1 MKTSGW
7 RDIMKYKL
15 IPEDIVKNM
24 IDFLD
29 EQQFEAAKDNPT
41 TNVEALHKI
50 NFCNWMITELLNS
63 NDGFDSNQV
72 VRFNIKSSDDKD
84 LKDKD
89 WDKIIK
95 SFDNF
100 FKGWDIAYRA
110 KEDALNDND
119 NQKKKK
125 PKPKKQDE
133 NWRPHLED
141 VSEYCSLEE
150 IEEFLKDD
158 PELTDNE
165 RFELYYEERE
175 RIKKKEEIEKG
186 FSLDDMCKDLG
197 IKRNPGKKK

>member
-7 RDIMKYKL
+7 RDIMKKYKL

-29 EQQFEAAKDNPT
+29 EYQFEAAKENPT
-41 TNVEALHKI
+41 SNPEALHKI
-50 NFCNWMITELLNS
+50 NFCNWMINELLNS
-63 NDGFDSNQV
+63 NDGFDGNQV
-72 VRFNIKSSDDKD
+72 VRFNLKSSDDKNM
-84 LKDKD
+84 KDKD
-89 WDKIIK
+89 WDSILKT
-95 SFDNF
+95 FDSF
-100 FKGWDIAYRA
+100 FKGWDIAYQSSKDA
-110 KEDALNDND
+110 PKED
-119 NQKKKK
+119 KKK
-125 PKPKKQDE
+125 PKPKKQNED
-133 NWRPHLED
+133 WKPRLED
-141 VSEYCSLEE
+141 VSEYCSLKE

-158 PELTDNE
+158 PELSDNE